1 MNFIKAR
8 IEKMSNTELVGE
20 FVFFESMVTE
30 RLNIS
35 RTHSISEI
43 IEEEYM
49 FIKEIS
55 KRFGLDD
62 TLLLELLID
71 ACM

>member
-20 FVFFESMVTE
+20 FGFFESMVFH

-35 RTHSISEI
+35 KTHSVSEI
-43 IEEEYM
+43 VEEEKMLIEEM
-49 FIKEIS
+49 A
-55 KRFGLDD
+55 KRFKLDA
-62 TLLLELLID
+62 TRVLELINQ
-71 ACM
+71 

>member
-20 FVFFESMVTE
+20 FGFFESMVFH

-35 RTHSISEI
+35 KTNSVSEI
-43 IEEEYM
+43 VEEEKMLIEEM
-49 FIKEIS
+49 A
-55 KRFGLDD
+55 KRFGLDS
-62 TLLLELLID
+62 TRVLELINQ
-71 ACM
+71 

>member
-20 FVFFESMVTE
+20 FGFFESMVFH

-35 RTHSISEI
+35 KTHSVSEI
-43 IEEEYM
+43 VEEEKMLIEEM
-49 FIKEIS
+49 A
-55 KRFGLDD
+55 KRFGLDS
-62 TLLLELLID
+62 TRVLELINQ
-71 ACM
+71 

>member
-8 IEKMSNTELVGE
+8 IEKMSNTEFDGELV
-20 FVFFESMVTE
+20 FLESMVTE

-62 TLLLELLID
+62 TLLLELINQ
-71 ACM
+71 

>member
-49 FIKEIS
+49 FIKEIT

-62 TLLLELLID
+62 TLLLELINQ
-71 ACM
+71 

>member
-20 FVFFESMVTE
+20 FGFFESMVFH

-35 RTHSISEI
+35 KTHSVSEI
-43 IEEEYM
+43 VEEEKILIEEM
-49 FIKEIS
+49 A
-55 KRFGLDD
+55 KRFKLDA
-62 TLLLELLID
+62 TRVLELINQ
-71 ACM
+71 

>member
-55 KRFGLDD
+55 KRFGLNA
-62 TLLLELLID
+62 TLLLELINQ
-71 ACM
+71 

>member
-20 FVFFESMVTE
+20 FGFFESMVFH

-35 RTHSISEI
+35 KNHSVSEI
-43 IEEEYM
+43 VEEEKMLIEEM
-49 FIKEIS
+49 A
-55 KRFGLDD
+55 KRFGLDS
-62 TLLLELLID
+62 TLLLELINQ
-71 ACM
+71 

>member
-1 MNFIKAR
+1 MNFTMAR
-8 IEKMSNTELVGE
+8 IEKMSNTELIGE
-20 FVFFESMVTE
+20 FGFFQSMVTE

-43 IEEEYM
+43 VEEEQM

-55 KRFGLDD
+55 KRFGLNA
-62 TLLLELLID
+62 TLLLELINQ
-71 ACM
+71 

>member
-20 FVFFESMVTE
+20 FGFFESMVFH

-35 RTHSISEI
+35 KTHSVSEI
-43 IEEEYM
+43 VEEEKMLIEEM
-49 FIKEIS
+49 A
-55 KRFGLDD
+55 KRFKLDA
-62 TLLLELLID
+62 TRVMELINQ
-71 ACM
+71 

>member
-20 FVFFESMVTE
+20 FGFFESMVFH

-35 RTHSISEI
+35 KTHRVSEI
-43 IEEEYM
+43 VEEEKMLIEEM
-49 FIKEIS
+49 A
-55 KRFGLDD
+55 KRFKLDA
-62 TLLLELLID
+62 TRVLELINQ
-71 ACM
+71 

>member
-8 IEKMSNTELVGE
+8 IEKMSNTELIGN
-20 FVFFESMVTE
+20 FGFFQSMVMY
-30 RLNIS
+30 RLNIEK
-35 RTHSISEI
+35 THSVSEI
-43 IEEEYM
+43 VEEEQM

-62 TLLLELLID
+62 TLLLELINQ
-71 ACM
+71 

>member
-43 IEEEYM
+43 VEEEQM

-55 KRFGLDD
+55 KRFGLNAI
-62 TLLLELLID
+62 LLLELINQ
-71 ACM
+71 

>member
-8 IEKMSNTELVGE
+8 IKKMSNTELIGE
-20 FVFFESMVTE
+20 FGFFESMVTE

-43 IEEEYM
+43 VEEEKMLIEEM
-49 FIKEIS
+49 A
-55 KRFGLDD
+55 KRFKLDA
-62 TLLLELLID
+62 TRVLELINQ
-71 ACM
+71 

>member
-43 IEEEYM
+43 VEEEYM

-62 TLLLELLID
+62 TLLLELINQ
-71 ACM
+71 

>member
-20 FVFFESMVTE
+20 FGFFESMVFH

-35 RTHSISEI
+35 KTHSVSEI
-43 IEEEYM
+43 VEEEKM

-55 KRFGLDD
+55 KRFGLDS
-62 TLLLELLID
+62 TLLLELINQ
-71 ACM
+71 

>member
-62 TLLLELLID
+62 TLLLELINQ
-71 ACM
+71 

>member
-8 IEKMSNTELVGE
+8 IEKMSNTEFVGE

-43 IEEEYM
+43 VEEEQM

-55 KRFGLDD
+55 KRFGLDA
-62 TLLLELLID
+62 TLLLELINQ
-71 ACM
+71 